1 MEPVQSED
9 TFGEFEIGPNGPR
22 PVDQVDYY
30 LRVRSAATLRL
41 RNRIRDVGQ
50 RWMFYTPQMQRQVVR
65 HRIMRDQ
72 DIARSER
79 IQEMSDNLYHHLE
92 EDVAEHGGIQW
103 PPPGAE
109 VGDNEEQDGED
120 DPNYEPME
128 DEVSESVNNQ
138 VQVDEE
144 DPNHEPMEDPSE
156 VVSEPSQPPLA
167 TPINEA
173 LTTPVNE
180 ALVVPVNEELS
191 DAEDD
196 GSVHSVT
203 YISSNTSVIDL
214 SDDDDV

>member
-22 PVDQVDYY
+22 PVDQVDYH
-30 LRVRSAATLRL
+30 LRVRYAATLRL

-92 EDVAEHGGIQW
+92 EDVAEHGGNQW

-109 VGDNEEQDGED
+109 VGGNEEQDEED

-156 VVSEPSQPPLA
+156 VVSGPSQPPLA

-173 LTTPVNE
+173 LATPVNE
-180 ALVVPVNEELS
+180 ALVHLLMKNFPTQKMMVLCILLP
-191 DAEDD
+191 
-196 GSVHSVT
+196 
-203 YISSNTSVIDL
+203 ISPLTL
-214 SDDDDV
+214 L